1 MSVII
6 RPVSDLS
13 KKVSEIESIC
23 FEQDSPVYLTKNG
36 SNHMVLTSHQHYE
49 KLLAQI
55 RLYEKLLLSEGENR
69 RGEMLDFNAVLDEI
83 DAELEG
89 NSDGNNQK
97 VSY

>member
-23 FEQDSPVYLTKNG
+23 FEQNSPVYLTKNG
-36 SNHMVLTSHQHYE
+36 SNHMVLTSHEHYE
-49 KLLAQI
+49 KLLAQL
-55 RLYEKLLLSEGENR
+55 RLYEKLLLAEAENR
-69 RGEMLDFNAVLDEI
+69 RGEMLDFNAVMDEI
-83 DAELEG
+83 DAEAAGSSGG
-89 NSDGNNQK
+89 NEQK